1 MEYQFKQNGTFGI
14 QWPVHINLNYFNL
27 HHDPFTFNMSDFEFK
42 FEYAPDDVNHEK
54 ALVYIKLP
62 LIKHF
67 EVDFDYKYRLL
78 GLGHSG
84 HSKVEFNNS
93 VIIAAVNLM
102 TTSKGH
108 IYPELRE
115 MYLDIRNHRF
125 TVYNSWMLTNFY
137 Y

>member
-1 MEYQFKQNGTFGI
+1 
-14 QWPVHINLNYFNL
+14 
-27 HHDPFTFNMSDFEFK
+27 MSDFKFK
-42 FEYAPDDVNHEK
+42 FEYAPDDPNHEK

-67 EVDFDYKYRLL
+67 EVDYDYKYKFL
-78 GLGHSG
+78 GLGHMG
-84 HSKVEFNNS
+84 HSKIEFNNS

-108 IYPELRE
+108 IHPELRE

-125 TVYNSWMLTNFY
+125 
-137 Y
+137 